1 MLRWVMMAAGGAAPP
16 VPFIDG
22 IVMPLTY
29 ADTTDLYGA
38 ASWERSGGP
47 VPTTAGGEFSSDRAI
62 SSTSIPAWVRSESAS
77 LYASADI
84 APGFT
89 HSSGP
94 SIALSIGAGPL
105 HRLALGAMQDPYIA
119 GMSIACVQ
127 NYNSGATRTLPQ
139 SRPGWR
145 YGGRYPQQ
153 TVDVSGVSRQ
163 AKPQAFL
170 FTSPTT
176 ALVTAHYEEQLSRC
190 HHINVDTGE
199 VLGYFDFG
207 PSRTHI
213 ASCTRRESDGSI
225 WFCDYT
231 TGDLISVDVPASL
244 ASGSAVVLA
253 AKNIAHSGA
262 GAVAWVNLGG
272 VEYLASQVYTT
283 TASTAAPWLYF
294 FAGSVV
300 DSSTSLTASIA
311 ARRCQGPWRCQGI
324 VLHDGE
330 LFAIHNSSGKGES
343 QTALAGGVL
352 RVPLPA
358 LPSTDYNLTTDP
370 AASSFHGPGRFVEDI
385 DVHPVTGELWTA
397 TEGFTAT
404 GDDQSW
410 CSFWSSPL
418 LPVPAGK
425 TTLIE
430 AGIDSGVL
438 TTWRD
443 GNVANQLAVTS
454 TEKPTMIR
462 IGAPTGAALPVQW
475 LSGFVGAIKNVVVS
489 QVRPSVAQRE
499 ALAAGSLDTRTLF
512 EYSVTLV
519 NPGAEDGLTGWTN
532 EIGGIVTRATSPTP
546 HSGARYFSGGSVA
559 QSKARQSVTLASLGV
574 SDTEIDAGR
583 CWVSVG
589 FWQAGSSSDGVPGDR
604 AACGVRTKDDAGTV
618 ILETMAQDVY
628 MTPTDVWVYR
638 SLSVALTPGT
648 RSVDVLQFMNRAA
661 GTVLQ
666 GNIDDITMTV
676 FRK

>member
-1 MLRWVMMAAGGAAPP
+1 MLLRMMMAGGASPT
-16 VPFIDG
+16 VPLIDG

-29 ADTTDLYGA
+29 DDMADYHGVVTW
-38 ASWERSGGP
+38 SRSGGP
-47 VPTTAGGEFSSDRAI
+47 VPTPSGGDFSSDRAI
-62 SSTSIPAWVRSESAS
+62 SSTSIPTWVGSASAS

-84 APGFT
+84 APSFT
-89 HSSGP
+89 HSGSP
-94 SIALSIGAGPL
+94 SIALSIGAGHL
-105 HRLALGAMQDPYIA
+105 QRLALGAMPDPYIA

-139 SRPGWR
+139 SRPGWV

-153 TVDVSGVSRQ
+153 TVEVAGVPRQ

-176 ALVTAHYEEQLSRC
+176 ALVTAHYEDQLSRC
-190 HHINVDTGE
+190 HHINVETGE

-207 PSRTHI
+207 PTRTHI
-213 ASCTRRESDGSI
+213 ASCSRRESDGSI

-253 AKNIAHSGA
+253 AKNLPHYGA
-262 GAVAWVNLGG
+262 GAIAWVNFGG
-272 VEYLASQVYTT
+272 IEYLASQTYTT
-283 TASTAAPWLYF
+283 SGASAAPWLYF

-300 DSSTSLTASIA
+300 DSSTSIATSSA

-330 LFAIHNSSGKGES
+330 LFAMHNAIGKGES
-343 QTALAGGVL
+343 TTGFAGGVL
-352 RVPLPA
+352 RVPVTA
-358 LPSTDYNLTTDP
+358 LPVADYNLTTDP
-370 AASSFHGPGRFVEDI
+370 AATSFHGPGRFVEDI
-385 DVHPVTGELWTA
+385 DFHPVTGDLWTA

-418 LPVPAGK
+418 LPVTAGK

-443 GNVANQLAVTS
+443 GRVANQLAVTS
-454 TEKPTMIR
+454 TEKPTMVR

-475 LSGFVGAIKNVVVS
+475 LSGFVGTIKNVVVS
-489 QVRPSVAQRE
+489 QVRPTDAQRAVLNDGGFYE
-499 ALAAGSLDTRTLF
+499 SRAL
-512 EYSVTLV
+512 YSHEVTLV
-519 NPGAEDGLTGWTN
+519 NPGAESGLTGWTN
-532 EIGGIVTRATSPTP
+532 EIGGIVTRATAPPP
-546 HSGARYFSGGSVA
+546 HSGASYFSGGSVA
-559 QSKARQSVTLASLGV
+559 QSKARQSVPLASLGV

-604 AACGVRTKDDAGTV
+604 AACGVRTKDGTGTA

-638 SLSVALTPGT
+638 SLSAALTPGT
-648 RSVDVLQFMNRAA
+648 RSVDVLQFMNRVA

-666 GNIDDITMTV
+666 GNIDDITMMV
-676 FRK
+676 RRK